1 MYEVAEKQ
9 QAVTFTENLV
19 NGPNLFNI
27 APTGSSFLS
36 KELSRTIDTV
46 LWPIFLLV
54 SLLGWICYGFFQIMI
69 LVWGYIQ
76 AVGRL
81 LWWISLQGGMVEIFG
96 VSGIIAIVLLLAICY
111 SLYKILPTLKK

>member
-1 MYEVAEKQ
+1 MKKISKILFFTVCLIVYLNIGHAYIKTMYEVAEKQ

-54 SLLGWICYGFFQIMI
+54 SLLVIPQKKYSQEEESFF
-69 LVWGYIQ
+69 
-76 AVGRL
+76 
-81 LWWISLQGGMVEIFG
+81 LQ
-96 VSGIIAIVLLLAICY
+96 
-111 SLYKILPTLKK
+111 KKYLE